1 MNYVEEAKRVRALL
15 TQIIKDTDDKVASE
29 LISFAPSL
37 KENGELITAGSRINY
52 NGILKRAAVDLWD
65 THENNP
71 DNAPNLW
78 YDIQY
83 KDGIRFIPQTIFAA
97 EAFSLGEL
105 GWWEDKI
112 YKSLVDSNVY
122 NPSQYAANWVMIEK

>member
-1 MNYVEEAKRVRALL
+1 MSYIDEARRVRSLL
-15 TQIIKDTDDKVASE
+15 IKIIQDVDDKVASE
-29 LISFAPSL
+29 LPSFAATL
-37 KENGELITAGSRINY
+37 KEDGQLISAGTRINY
-52 NGILKRAAVDLWD
+52 NGTLKRAAVDLWD
-65 THENNP
+65 TPENNP
-71 DNAPNLW
+71 DNAPSLW

-83 KDGIRFIPQTIFAA
+83 KDGIRFIPQTIFIA

-105 GWWEDKI
+105 GWWEGKK